1 MSCEEVNAGK
11 QHPDVYRACA
21 RKLALDASE
30 LLVFED
36 APFALRTALS
46 AGFHGIGVSEA
57 HHDQKTLRQL
67 SEIYIDEQM
76 SADAFI
82 HALHERKLI

>member
-1 MSCEEVNAGK
+1 MPRASSRSTQASCLSL
-11 QHPDVYRACA
+11 RM
-21 RKLALDASE
+21 R
-30 LLVFED
+30 
-36 APFALRTALS
+36 PFALRTALS